1 MADKTAIQ
9 HNTGPSPTG
18 DNTDNTEPISAE
30 IATFIAEIDC
40 PHFVNV
46 AATAFYGFLCVGQ
59 HAVTFLAPTGA
70 LYVNLHITLLR
81 IGRWSL
87 ISPGSL
93 DSPSSLFSPGSPGSL
108 VAAVSLGLPV
118 SQVTLGKLVSL

>member
-9 HNTGPSPTG
+9 HNTGPGPTG
-18 DNTDNTEPISAE
+18 DNTDNTEPISTE

-59 HAVTFLAPTGA
+59 RAVTFLAPTEA
-70 LYVNLHITLLR
+70 LYVKLQIDLLHI
-81 IGRWSL
+81 
-87 ISPGSL
+87 
-93 DSPSSLFSPGSPGSL
+93 
-108 VAAVSLGLPV
+108 V
-118 SQVTLGKLVSL
+118 